1 MEGVIWYLAFELKFL
16 LDQTVRLK
24 KAKSEKKK
32 TKKKPPKTGSREVGA
47 FELLVFGLKNVSKL
61 GRDFIES

>member
-1 MEGVIWYLAFELKFL
+1 MEGVVWYLAFELKFL

-24 KAKSEKKK
+24 KEKREKKK
-32 TKKKPPKTGSREVGA
+32 KKPGSREVGA
-47 FELLVFGLKNVSKL
+47 FELLGFGLKNVSKL

>member
-1 MEGVIWYLAFELKFL
+1 MEGVVWYLAFELKFL

-24 KAKSEKKK
+24 KEKSKKK
-32 TKKKPPKTGSREVGA
+32 TKQKTKTKTGSREVGA
-47 FELLVFGLKNVSKL
+47 FELLGFGLKNVSKL

>member
-1 MEGVIWYLAFELKFL
+1 MEGVVWYLAFELKFL

-24 KAKSEKKK
+24 KEKSEKKK
-32 TKKKPPKTGSREVGA
+32 KKGSREVGA
-47 FELLVFGLKNVSKL
+47 FELLGFGLKNVSKL

>member
-1 MEGVIWYLAFELKFL
+1 MEGVVWYLAFELKFL

-24 KAKSEKKK
+24 KEKSEKKK
-32 TKKKPPKTGSREVGA
+32 KIKGSREVGA
-47 FELLVFGLKNVSKL
+47 FELLGFGLKNVSKL

>member
-1 MEGVIWYLAFELKFL
+1 MEGVVWYLAFELKFL

-24 KAKSEKKK
+24 KEKSEKKK
-32 TKKKPPKTGSREVGA
+32 KKKGSREVGA
-47 FELLVFGLKNVSKL
+47 FELLGFGLKNVSKL

>member
-1 MEGVIWYLAFELKFL
+1 MEGVVWYLAFELKFL

-24 KAKSEKKK
+24 KEKSEKKK
-32 TKKKPPKTGSREVGA
+32 KKIKGSREVGA
-47 FELLVFGLKNVSKL
+47 FELLGFGLKNVSKL

>member
-1 MEGVIWYLAFELKFL
+1 MISGFWVKVLTRPNC
-16 LDQTVRLK
+16 QVK
-24 KAKSEKKK
+24 KSKKRKKK
-32 TKKKPPKTGSREVGA
+32 NQKKKPKTGSREVGA